1 MIGIGYDLLLYL
13 HAQPAPM
20 RPISLSPSL
29 NKMPTLRS
37 ATFLASLWPC
47 HQCSHLNDSSMNK
60 KCCFSCQARKDG
72 LAQLSAKGGSTST
85 SRAAAPDIRRRACW
99 QQQRILPRQEWP
111 VKQRIPS
118 QGRESNREGGKEK
131 TSISRIRRSI
141 VSAATTIASSSTPN
155 ASNHNIPIVGV

>member
-60 KCCFSCQARKDG
+60 NCCFSCQARKDG

-111 VKQRIPS
+111 VKTMHPLAGTGVQQR
-118 QGRESNREGGKEK
+118 GGKRENLHLK
-131 TSISRIRRSI
+131 D
-141 VSAATTIASSSTPN
+141 
-155 ASNHNIPIVGV
+155 